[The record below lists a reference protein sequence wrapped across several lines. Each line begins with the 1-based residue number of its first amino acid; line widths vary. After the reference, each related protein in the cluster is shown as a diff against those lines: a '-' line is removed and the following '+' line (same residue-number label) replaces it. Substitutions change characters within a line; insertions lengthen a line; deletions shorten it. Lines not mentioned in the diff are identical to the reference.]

1 MYSILHLP
9 ALPRQFHDRIYA
21 GEILRLDGFAAFT
34 KVVEFT
40 RQFLEDRFH
49 PHIPV
54 QLHRQLSHEQQVE
67 QFAAATRDYARLDE
81 VKRLWRCVFEDM
93 GLDPAATVRDRL
105 HLRFQPHQPA
115 DTPVERTRATAT
127 VRFHRD
133 TWGTNLYAQVNWWA
147 PVYPLTAGRTMAMYP
162 SLWSKALQNSS
173 PTFDF
178 SKVLEKSRCGENV
191 SAYDG
196 GIPRLLEE
204 VAPELALPV
213 VIEPGTLI
221 AFSAAHAHAG
231 VPNHTD
237 FTRISLETRTL
248 SIEDFCA
255 GRGAPNVDGHAPWM
269 SPGLFRRVTD
279 GVKLPDLVA
288 VKELEPI
295 LFGAPLARFTLRESA
310 KREEGVD
317 SLPYNGG

>member
-1 MYSILHLP
+1 
-9 ALPRQFHDRIYA
+9 LPRQFHDRIYS
-21 GEILRLDGFAAFT
+21 GEILRLDGLAPFG

-54 QLHRQLSHEQQVE
+54 QIHRHLSHEQQVE
-67 QFAAATRDYARLDE
+67 QFSAATRDYARLAE
-81 VKRLWRCVFEDM
+81 VKRLWRHVFEGV

-105 HLRFQPHQPA
+105 HLRFQPHQSPDKA
-115 DTPVERTRATAT
+115 VERTRSTAT

-147 PVYPLTAGRTMAMYP
+147 PVYPLAAGRTMAMYP
-162 SLWSKALQNSS
+162 SLWSRALRNSS

-178 SKVLEKSRCGENV
+178 SKVLERSRAGENV

-204 VAPELALPV
+204 VAPELAVPV
-213 VIEPGTLI
+213 VMEPGSLI
-221 AFSAAHAHAG
+221 AFSAAHAHTG
-231 VPNHTD
+231 VANNTD
-237 FTRISLETRTL
+237 LTRISLETRTL

-279 GVKLPDLVA
+279 GVKLPELVA
-288 VKELEPI
+288 VNELEPI
-295 LFGAPLARFTLRESA
+295 VFGAPLATFASLER
-310 KREEGVD
+310 VD
-317 SLPYNGG
+317 SLPYNGE